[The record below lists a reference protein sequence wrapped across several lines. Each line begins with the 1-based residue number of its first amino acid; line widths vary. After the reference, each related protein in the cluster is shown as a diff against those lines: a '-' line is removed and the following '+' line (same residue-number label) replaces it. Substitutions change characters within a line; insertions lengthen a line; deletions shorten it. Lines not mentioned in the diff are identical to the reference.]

1 MTVLFT
7 ISNITE
13 KQETHLKERFP
24 NQNFVF
30 LKDKKLIPQYI
41 EEAEIFVTYGKD
53 VTEELLKQAKNL
65 KWIQVL
71 AAGVDPLP
79 FDAIKKNNILVTNV
93 RGIHKIPMSEYA
105 ISMILS
111 VYRKERDLL
120 LYQLD
125 KHWDRTLSFGEVT
138 GKTMIVLGTGSIG
151 QEVARLAKAFRMKT
165 IGVSRSG
172 RDKEHFD
179 EVYSVTHLHSV
190 LDKGDFIVSV
200 LPSTKETRYLL
211 KDEHFDLMRDDA
223 IFLNMGRGDLVK
235 TETLVRAVQEE
246 KIGHLILD
254 VFEEEPL
261 AADSPLWKNERVTIT
276 PHIAAIS
283 DRYLER
289 ALGIFKENMNLYE
302 DRQLEEML
310 NVIDLDRGY

>member
-13 KQETHLKERFP
+13 KQETHLKARFP

-53 VTEELLKQAKNL
+53 VTEELLEQAKNL

-125 KHWDRTLSFGEVT
+125 KHWNRTLSFGEVT

>member
-53 VTEELLKQAKNL
+53 VTEELLEQAKNL

-71 AAGVDPLP
+71 AAGIDPLP

-125 KHWDRTLSFGEVT
+125 KHWNRTLSFGEVT

>member
-53 VTEELLKQAKNL
+53 VTEELLEQAKNL

-310 NVIDLDRGY
+310 NVIDFDRGY

>member
-310 NVIDLDRGY
+310 NVIDFDRGY

>member
-53 VTEELLKQAKNL
+53 VTEELLEQAKNL